1 MHTVMDVL
9 RPRRAALGPPSDA
22 SRGLFGAA
30 RGALNDHPLVTD
42 GIAAG
47 ALLTLSTV
55 WLVLSPFAGAKTA
68 LFQIALVVPLVW
80 RRSHPAIVFVLIAVV
95 ALLEWVLGSPLIA
108 DASLLVALYTVAVH
122 DSRVRTLVAA
132 AVLEVGAVL
141 AATRWHPA
149 GTLLRSLAFLT
160 ATVVA
165 ALFAGLTVRSGSEY
179 MAWLAE
185 RAARLEIER
194 DQQASIA
201 AAEERTRIAR
211 EMHDIVA
218 HSLSVVI
225 TLLDAASVVN
235 RSDPE
240 RAADAMLRAADVGRQ
255 ALGDMRTMIG
265 VLRTDTIGAELVPQP
280 GLTQLESLLGSV
292 RATGLAV
299 TVEVQ
304 GQPFALG
311 AAAEL
316 TAYRIV
322 QESLTNTIKHASA
335 TSARVVLRYDR
346 PVVTVH
352 VTDDGPAPVDGP
364 RRRVDEVGKGHGING
379 MRERA
384 GLHRGTLEAGP
395 VPGGGWA
402 VVATL
407 RPDTAPVKL

>member
-1 MHTVMDVL
+1 MHTFMDVF
-9 RPRRAALGPPSDA
+9 RPRRASLRPPLDA

-30 RGALNDHPLVTD
+30 RRVLNDHPLGTD

-47 ALLTLSTV
+47 AILMLSTV

-80 RRSHPAIVFVLIAVV
+80 RRSYPAIVFLVIASV

-122 DSRVRTLVAA
+122 DSRVRTLLATA
-132 AVLEVGAVL
+132 ILEVGAVL
-141 AATRWHPA
+141 AATRWYPA

-179 MAWLAE
+179 LAWLAE

-225 TLLDAASVVN
+225 TLLDAASVVS

-240 RAADAMLRAADVGRQ
+240 RAAEAMHRASGVGRQ

-265 VLRTDTIGAELVPQP
+265 VLRTDSVGAELLPQP
-280 GLTQLESLLGSV
+280 GLSQLESLLDRV
-292 RATGLAV
+292 RATGLEV
-299 TVEVQ
+299 TVEVE
-304 GQPFALG
+304 GQRFAVG

-316 TAYRIV
+316 TVYRIV

-335 TSARVVLRYDR
+335 TCARVVLRYDR
-346 PVVTVH
+346 PLVTVQ
-352 VTDDGPAPVDGP
+352 VTDDGQGDAA
-364 RRRVDEVGKGHGING
+364 RRPVDEVGWGHGING

-384 GLHRGTLEAGP
+384 GLHGGTLRAGP
-395 VPGGGWA
+395 AAGGGWA

-407 RPDTAPVKL
+407 RPDTAPVTL